1 MPVNCGAESSNCIGV
16 AAPPRRNA
24 PPADAVNTVV
34 PDRDVGFTAPRDLE
48 DANYTHSLPISPDG
62 PLNMVLARYQ
72 KALPRVAGHTLTNST
87 SIDLPKHW
95 FGPNTRTA

>member
-1 MPVNCGAESSNCIGV
+1 MSEQRRQALTASSINEE
-16 AAPPRRNA
+16 AAPIPNLK
-24 PPADAVNTVV
+24 DI
-34 PDRDVGFTAPRDLE
+34 VGFTAPRNLE